1 MKQLTLSILN
11 HTFNIEISKEDKTHF
26 SVNVG
31 ENTYEGTIEDES
43 GNNLLVAVEG
53 VLFNIEIAE
62 EQKQGE
68 FNAEVNS
75 RQRTVA
81 TRDLPGKRNMGI
93 VQKPDL
99 KPQLETAREEEKT
112 PKPGIS
118 GGILAPMPG
127 KVVKVNVDV
136 GDVIKSGDVV
146 LILEAMK
153 MENEIC
159 ANSSGTVKEVRVA
172 AGDSVDSKD
181 VLVVIG

>member
-1 MKQLTLSILN
+1 MKQLTFSILD
-11 HTFNIEISKEDKTHF
+11 HTFQIGISKEDKKHF

-53 VLFNIEIAE
+53 VLYNIELAE
-62 EQKQGE
+62 VQKQGE
-68 FNAEVNS
+68 FNATVNS
-75 RQRTVA
+75 RERTVA
-81 TRDLPGKRNMGI
+81 TGDLPGIRSTGL

-99 KPQLETAREEEKT
+99 KPNVEIAREEKT

-127 KVVKVNVDV
+127 KVVKVNVNV
-136 GDVIKSGDVV
+136 GDVINTGDVV

-159 ANSSGTVKEVRVA
+159 ANRSGTVMEVHVA
-172 AGDSVDSKD
+172 AGDSVDSND
-181 VLVVIG
+181 VLVVID